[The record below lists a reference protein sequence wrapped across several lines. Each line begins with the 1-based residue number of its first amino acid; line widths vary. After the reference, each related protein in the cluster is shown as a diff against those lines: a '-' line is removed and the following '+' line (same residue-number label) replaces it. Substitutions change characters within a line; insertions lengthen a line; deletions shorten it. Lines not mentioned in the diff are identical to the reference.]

1 MQVWLP
7 DEIWLSD
14 SSETERIYVW
24 PFVLHLSEP
33 NTAMFGKLMIRVS
46 LLNSGY
52 LQVVVLFL
60 DWSGNCCLVLQLAQ
74 TDDMGLRIMMH
85 FCC

>member
-1 MQVWLP
+1 
-7 DEIWLSD
+7 
-14 SSETERIYVW
+14 
-24 PFVLHLSEP
+24 
-33 NTAMFGKLMIRVS
+33 MFGKLMIRVS

-60 DWSGNCCLVLQLAQ
+60 DWSGNCCMVLQLAQ